1 MYIINNKNVLLTA
14 TLRFQNGL
22 KNTATKAG
30 KHTSSLRNKM
40 LPTHSLLPPMVPPP
54 PKITMIL
61 VFTVP
66 CAMHFF
72 TLLLHTT
79 VIPRHT
85 VFTLRNKKLFSC
97 FQRKTWHRWALL
109 KHGFGQWVKTTSR
122 RRCTWGS
129 GRAVAETLQVPPHC
143 KTHAGRAQTHLEG
156 SLNGPRWRR
165 QNTVI
170 PLSSFS
176 DCPPLLI
183 VVKARIQQ
191 TLTFIC
197 KEMD

>member
-1 MYIINNKNVLLTA
+1 MMFHFSFIPFIDMYIINNKNVLLTA

-61 VFTVP
+61 VLTVP

-79 VIPRHT
+79 VYLGTLFLLSGIKSCSHVFKEKPDIDEPSWSMALGSESKPLAEEDVHEALGEQWRRHYRFPRTVRHRQEELRHT
-85 VFTLRNKKLFSC
+85 
-97 FQRKTWHRWALL
+97 
-109 KHGFGQWVKTTSR
+109 
-122 RRCTWGS
+122 
-129 GRAVAETLQVPPHC
+129 
-143 KTHAGRAQTHLEG
+143 
-156 SLNGPRWRR
+156 
-165 QNTVI
+165 
-170 PLSSFS
+170 
-176 DCPPLLI
+176 
-183 VVKARIQQ
+183 
-191 TLTFIC
+191 
-197 KEMD
+197 